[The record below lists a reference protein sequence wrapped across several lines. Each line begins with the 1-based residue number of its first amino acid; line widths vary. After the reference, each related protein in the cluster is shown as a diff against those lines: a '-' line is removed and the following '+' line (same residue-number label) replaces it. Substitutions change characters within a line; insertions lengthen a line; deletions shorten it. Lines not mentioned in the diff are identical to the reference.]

1 MKPKISVILSVYN
14 SEKYLTEAIKSI
26 LVQTCK
32 DFEFIIIDD
41 ASTDKSS
48 EILKN
53 FTAKDKRIILISNK
67 KQLGLTRSL
76 NKAIRQAKGK
86 YIARMDADDISL
98 KKRLEEQ
105 ISFLEKNQD
114 IVALGS
120 WVVLINQKG
129 QKIKTKR
136 SPRGYKNILCNIIK
150 ANPFI
155 HPTLVF
161 RKEVFD
167 KVGLY
172 DESFPYAQDYEL
184 MLRIVQKFKTD
195 NYPGALLKYR
205 VGAGKSVS
213 VDKLKKQEWLALK
226 ARWLALTKHGYPKTD
241 FWKLIKP
248 ALSFFLPISVK
259 IWIYKR
265 FFWK

>member
-1 MKPKISVILSVYN
+1 MIKVSVILPVFN
-14 SEKYLTEAIKSI
+14 NEEYLTKAIKSI
-26 LVQTCK
+26 LAQAYR
-32 DFEFIIIDD
+32 DFEFLIIND
-41 ASTDKSS
+41 ASIDNSG

-53 FTAKDKRIILISNK
+53 FAAKDKRIILINNK
-67 KQLGLTRSL
+67 KQLGLTKSL

-98 KKRLEEQ
+98 KNRLEKQ
-105 ISFLEKNQD
+105 TSFLEKNQN
-114 IVALGS
+114 IAVLGS
-120 WVVLINQKG
+120 WVVLIDEKG
-129 QKIKTKR
+129 KELKVKKTLC
-136 SPRGYKNILCNIIK
+136 GYKNILSNIIK

-161 RKEVFD
+161 RKDIFD

-172 DESFPYAQDYEL
+172 DVSFPYAQDYEL
-184 MLRIVQKFKTD
+184 MLRIAKKYKVD
-195 NYPGALLKYR
+195 NYPEVLLKYR
-205 VGAGKSVS
+205 IGADKSIS
-213 VDKLKKQEWLALK
+213 VKNLKKQEWLALK
-226 ARWLALTKHGYPKTD
+226 ARWLALTKYGYPKTD

-248 ALSFFLPISVK
+248 VLSFLLPVSVK